1 MGHTRWCHL
10 YLPKRA
16 PLSPIWRSGFSLKSW
31 WRHAAPR
38 QDRLMALASSLQGGA
53 SSVSH
58 HVGIAYGLEH
68 FRIFCFV
75 SRPLANKKIKKWGG
89 ALQRQSI
96 FASTICGF
104 FV

>member
-1 MGHTRWCHL
+1 
-10 YLPKRA
+10 
-16 PLSPIWRSGFSLKSW
+16 
-31 WRHAAPR
+31 
-38 QDRLMALASSLQGGA
+38 MALASSLQGGA

-75 SRPLANKKIKKWGG
+75 SRPLANKKNKILGG

-96 FASTICGF
+96 FASTICRF